1 MKESTKYAATLLGF
15 VAVSFVLSWC
25 AVYSFWIAAHVF
37 HSVKAVRVADAIGA
51 VILFPASALLRT
63 AGGMLDQTTL
73 LTNPLLYAAINAAL
87 LGILAYAGCRRW
99 IFGRTGGG

>member
-1 MKESTKYAATLLGF
+1 MKESTKYVATLLGL